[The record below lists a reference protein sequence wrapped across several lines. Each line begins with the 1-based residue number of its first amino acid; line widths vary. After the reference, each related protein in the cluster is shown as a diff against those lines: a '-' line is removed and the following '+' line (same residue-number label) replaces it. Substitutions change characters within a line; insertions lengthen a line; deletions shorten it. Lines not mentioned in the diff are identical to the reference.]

1 MHRFTRVIAA
11 VVPLVLA
18 LTAAG
23 CAGGTTEAP
32 PAVSVPTTAPPE
44 PVPLTPDVAERAF
57 GTYVTD
63 EDVARAAGDERLALT
78 WTSDG
83 QSQLTAAEFREA
95 AYDGDPVRRFV
106 YGDPEL
112 YVPKLEDDAYPQWF
126 VASVDRSVLGE
137 RKSERKV
144 LMAFVLRSPSDHW
157 KLAFATVMHRK
168 AELPEVAID
177 DDGYAE
183 ALGSEDTS
191 LLIRPRDVIGIHAT
205 VAAEGEGSV
214 AAKVMKSSPVTSGLY
229 KDAKRAKKKAK
240 EDDLTYQVVYTATP
254 YPYFGLRTESGGGLI
269 VYSLFRNTSLIAE
282 EPGTPKPEIP
292 EEVEHLLDGTVE
304 GNQID
309 TSATLH
315 FAAYDPP
322 RADEDG
328 GEQDGGEK
336 DEGEQDG
343 GGQGGEQGGGREDAD
358 EGDGGRAGGK
368 KGDGQE
374 KAHVIADE
382 EAISK
387 AATPPLKE
395 QP

>member
-1 MHRFTRVIAA
+1 MHRFTRMIAA

-18 LTAAG
+18 LALAG
-23 CAGGTTEAP
+23 CAGDETEARP
-32 PAVSVPTTAPPE
+32 TASVPTTAPPE
-44 PVPLTPDVAERAF
+44 PVALTPDVAEQAF
-57 GTYVTD
+57 RTYVTD

-112 YVPKLEDDAYPQWF
+112 YVPKLKDDAYPQWF
-126 VASVDRSVLGE
+126 VTSVKRSVLGE
-137 RKSERKV
+137 RKSERTV
-144 LMAFVLRSPSDHW
+144 LMAFVLRKPSDDW
-157 KLAFATVMHRK
+157 KLTFATEMHRK
-168 AELPEVAID
+168 AKVPDVAID

-183 ALGSEDTS
+183 ALSSDDTS

-214 AAKVMKSSPVTSGLY
+214 AAKVMKASAVTTGFY

-240 EDDLTYQVVYTATP
+240 ADDLTLQVVYTATP

-282 EPGTPKPEIP
+282 DPDTPKPEIP
-292 EEVEHLLDGTVE
+292 EDAEHLLDGTVE
-304 GNQID
+304 GNQVN

-322 RADEDG
+322 REKKD
-328 GEQDGGEK
+328 GEK
-336 DEGEQDG
+336 KDGYEKDGDEKDRKG
-343 GGQGGEQGGGREDAD
+343 GGKK
-358 EGDGGRAGGK
+358 DGGRP
-368 KGDGQE
+368 

-382 EAISK
+382 GAISK
-387 AATPPLKE
+387 AATPPLEK